1 MQLDSYLHRKN
12 RIKNNGQADMELQVS
27 GVLLRYMVS
36 EVQELLMAS
45 EAQLEAT
52 EIHFKD
58 QIA

>member
-1 MQLDSYLHRKN
+1 
-12 RIKNNGQADMELQVS
+12 MELQVS